1 MKRRAAEVPAHRRG
15 NDPMPGGLSV
25 NALYISPGHNYF
37 GHHGR
42 PAGDHPLRRVER
54 VHCRAGRGLEG
65 DRFLDHRED
74 YRGQITFFSLEVY
87 EELCEKLGV
96 HDRHPGVFRRN
107 VITRGDDLNRY
118 VGRDFEL
125 QGVRFR
131 GTAECSP
138 CHWMDQAFGAGAKAL
153 LAGRGGLRAKILS
166 DGILRAMAGG

>member
-1 MKRRAAEVPAHRRG
+1 MKRRAAGVPAHRRG
-15 NDPMPGGLSV
+15 NDPMPGQLSV
-25 NALYISPGHNYF
+25 SALYISPGHNYF
-37 GHHGR
+37 GHHGG
-42 PAGDHPLRRVER
+42 PAGDHPLRRVAR
-54 VHCRAGRGLEG
+54 VRCRAGRGLEG
-65 DRFLDHRED
+65 DRFLDHRKD

-107 VITRGDDLNRY
+107 VITRGDNLNRY
-118 VGRDFEL
+118 VGREFEL

-153 LAGRGGLRAKILS
+153 LAGRGGLRARILS